1 MLKKDLGVTYQAIKR
16 IPYRGN
22 STRCLALRQRYAQY
36 MLSLLESGVR
46 VINIDQTWIGETNYV
61 RRKWR

>member
-1 MLKKDLGVTYQAIKR
+1 MSYKAIRR

-22 STRCLALRQRYAQY
+22 SIRCIALRQRYARY
-36 MLSLLESGVR
+36 MLGLLESGVR